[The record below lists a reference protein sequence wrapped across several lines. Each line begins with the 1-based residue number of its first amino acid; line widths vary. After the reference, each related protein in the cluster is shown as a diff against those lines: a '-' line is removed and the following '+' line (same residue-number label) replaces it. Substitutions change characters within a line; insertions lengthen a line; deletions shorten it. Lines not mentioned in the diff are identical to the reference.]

1 VKVIAWA
8 LLAATLLLAL
18 VLGAALAWGLSEGI
32 APGTAVVI
40 DGERFEVGRLATLL
54 AEHWVLTS
62 LGVLVLAATLVVV
75 VPLVL
80 ALAVGLPLLGGAL
93 GMALVLAPL
102 VLLVWWLARQPTTTN
117 TTTMRE

>member
-102 VLLVWWLARQPTTTN
+102 VLLVWWLSRQPTTTN
-117 TTTMRE
+117 TTTMRG